1 MGKGN
6 RNEWEIPTKEEDL
19 EMISAMREITLRF
32 DKKDDYR
39 TREAYKTLRTN
50 IEFSGSDIKTIAIT
64 SCTPNEGKSSVA
76 MELAKAFAEAG
87 KKTILVDADLRKSV
101 LVGRYKTGAVRH
113 GLTHALI
120 GRESLEKVVCMTN
133 VPNLYIIFSGPVP
146 PNPSELLGGVKFQE
160 TIQELREQFDYVIVD
175 TPPLGSVIDA
185 AVAAKNCNGTILVI
199 ENNAISYR
207 FAQRVKDQ
215 LEKTESRILGV
226 VLNKVDMN
234 TRGYYGHYG
243 RYYGKY
249 YGRYYGRYGEE
260 NASARAEDSPGSS
273 RSGQGLESVPRE
285 LHQRRDERIRARGQ
299 ELEKAAEETTEKKI
313 SGETGRKI

>member
-1 MGKGN
+1 MGKDSN
-6 RNEWEIPTKEEDL
+6 HKQEEFEEADI
-19 EMISAMREITLRF
+19 EVISNVREITLRF

-76 MELAKAFAEAG
+76 MELARAFAEAG

-120 GRESLEKVVCMTN
+120 GRESLETVMCMTN
-133 VPNLYIIFSGPVP
+133 VQNLYIIFSGPVP
-146 PNPSELLGGVKFQE
+146 PNPSELLGGAKFQE
-160 TIQELREQFDYVIVD
+160 TIRKLREQFDYVIVD

-185 AVAAKNCNGTILVI
+185 AVAARNCDGTILVI

-215 LEKTESRILGV
+215 LDKSESRILGV

-260 NASARAEDSPGSS
+260 NISVQAEGSSKSSRNGQSPENVSKELYRRRDQRIKVCGQAVEKVAEEIKEKPGS
-273 RSGQGLESVPRE
+273 
-285 LHQRRDERIRARGQ
+285 
-299 ELEKAAEETTEKKI
+299 
-313 SGETGRKI
+313 